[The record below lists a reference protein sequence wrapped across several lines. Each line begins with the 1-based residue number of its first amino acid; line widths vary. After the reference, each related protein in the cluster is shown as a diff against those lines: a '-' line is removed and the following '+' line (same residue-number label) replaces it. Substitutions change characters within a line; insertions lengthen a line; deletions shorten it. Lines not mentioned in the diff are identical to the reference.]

1 MKYRYIAMT
10 AFSMTI
16 ITAMAQ
22 NISVFSKATKSGW
35 YTEFLNPVINVITR
49 NAEQTKI
56 LDIGTGPG
64 TLPQMLIAKDS
75 SLQIIGIDIDSVMI
89 DEARRRFAHKNVSY
103 QNQKINAALDFP
115 NNQFDVVTFCSVLF
129 LVDDS
134 TKTNLMNEA
143 IRVLK
148 PNGKIIILTPS
159 GRKSILSSFLEVWKY
174 PFSLNNFTFPIWKI
188 ATTRG
193 GRKWQRQKWLE
204 SYARDNH
211 LNYTSTLTFNNN
223 ATLETISKHINH

>member
-1 MKYRYIAMT
+1 MKYRYITMT
-10 AFSMTI
+10 ALSMTI

-35 YTEFLNPVINVITR
+35 YPEFLNPIIDVITR

-64 TLPQMLIAKDS
+64 TLPQMLIEKDS
-75 SLQIIGIDIDSVMI
+75 SLQIVGIDIDSVMI
-89 DEARRRFAHKNVSY
+89 DEARRRFTHKNVTY

-115 NNQFDVVTFCSVLF
+115 DVQFDVVTFCSVLF

-134 TKTNLMNEA
+134 IKTNLMNEA

-159 GRKSILSSFLEVWKY
+159 GRKSIISSFLEVWKY
-174 PFSLNNFTFPIWKI
+174 PFSFNNFTFPIWKI
-188 ATTRG
+188 TTTNG

-204 SYARDNH
+204 SYARDNQ
-211 LNYTSTLTFNNN
+211 LNYTSSLTFNNN
-223 ATLETISKHINH
+223 ATLETISKTINN